1 MTSSGF
7 AVRTENIGKR
17 YEIYDRPHD
26 RLKQSLWRG
35 RKKFHRDFW
44 ALRNVSFEVKKGETF
59 GIVGRNGSGK
69 STLLQMICGTLT
81 PTEGQIEV
89 NGRVAALLE
98 LGSGFNPE
106 FTGRENVY
114 LNASV
119 LGLSKEEI
127 DSKYDEIVQF
137 ADIGDFIDQPVKTYS
152 SGMQVRLAFSV
163 IAHVDA
169 DILVIDEAL
178 AVGDVFFTQKCM
190 RFLHE
195 FQDKGGTILFVSH
208 DMSAVKALCNVAIL
222 LPLGSQKQP
231 ILGSVEEISRIYL
244 EEIYAERSRP
254 LPSEGERVH
263 IDNGVGSKSLQSIS
277 ASERIFDGEDG
288 IPNVLHVSPLRHDA
302 ESLGAGGARIIN
314 AGFMGDDGRQLSTIL
329 GGERVCFSVLARALR
344 PIRYPAFGFVIK
356 DRLGQYVCAE
366 GTDFHFRDSPIVLNK
381 DELAT
386 AEFSFTMPILIQGD
400 YTVTVAIAE
409 GQGEEHF
416 QHHLMHD
423 AIAIKSIQS
432 RLVHGIV
439 GACHMRMKIRI
450 EKADLKIA

>member
-7 AVRTENIGKR
+7 AVKAENIGKR

-190 RFLHE
+190 RFLRN
-195 FQDKGGTILFVSH
+195 FQKNGTILFVSH
-208 DMSAVKALCNVAIL
+208 DTGAVLNLCQKALWLSEGAPQKMGQAKSVCEDYLAAFQENAIKKLSEASCNGNSVHRAD
-222 LPLGSQKQP
+222 P
-231 ILGSVEEISRIYL
+231 IESVKSALEISPFNPNAKSYGARGATITDVRL
-244 EEIYAERSRP
+244 ETLS
-254 LPSEGERVH
+254 GEPVF
-263 IDNGVGSKSLQSIS
+263 S
-277 ASERIFDGEDG
+277 ASGAEDV
-288 IPNVLHVSPLRHDA
+288 ILSIAAYAHQDIESP
-302 ESLGAGGARIIN
+302 I
-314 AGFMGDDGRQLSTIL
+314 
-329 GGERVCFSVLARALR
+329 
-344 PIRYPAFGFVIK
+344 FGFYFK
-356 DRLGQYVCAE
+356 DRLGQYLFGDNTFLACRGQNIRARAGETFKARFFFRMPFLVTGDYSICAALAE
-366 GTDFHFRDSPIVLNK
+366 GTQEKHVQHHWIHDALILKVHNERSHMGLVGIPMDKIELN
-381 DELAT
+381 
-386 AEFSFTMPILIQGD
+386 
-400 YTVTVAIAE
+400 V
-409 GQGEEHF
+409 GQG
-416 QHHLMHD
+416 
-423 AIAIKSIQS
+423 I
-432 RLVHGIV
+432 GV
-439 GACHMRMKIRI
+439 GNERQ
-450 EKADLKIA
+450 

>member
-1 MTSSGF
+1 MTPSDF
-7 AVRTENIGKR
+7 AVKVENLGKR

-59 GIVGRNGSGK
+59 GIIGRNGSGK
-69 STLLQMICGTLT
+69 STLLQLICGTLT

-152 SGMQVRLAFSV
+152 SGMQIRLAFSV

-190 RFLHE
+190 RFLRN
-195 FQDKGGTILFVSH
+195 FQKNGTILFVSH
-208 DMSAVKALCNVAIL
+208 DTGAVLNLCQQALWLSEGAPRKMGKAKSVCEDYLAAFQENGKP
-222 LPLGSQKQP
+222 PLKEP
-231 ILGSVEEISRIYL
+231 IKGALEISPFNPG
-244 EEIYAERSRP
+244 A
-254 LPSEGERVH
+254 
-263 IDNGVGSKSLQSIS
+263 KSY
-277 ASERIFDGEDG
+277 
-288 IPNVLHVSPLRHDA
+288 
-302 ESLGAGGARIIN
+302 GARGATITDVRLETLAGEPIFN
-314 AGFMGDDGRQLSTIL
+314 ASGAEDVVLSIAAYAHQDI
-329 GGERVCFSVLARALR
+329 ES
-344 PIRYPAFGFVIK
+344 PIFGFYFK
-356 DRLGQYVCAE
+356 DRLGQYLFGDNTFMTYQGQNIRARAGEAFKARFFFRMPFLVTGDYSICAALAE
-366 GTDFHFRDSPIVLNK
+366 GTQEKHV
-381 DELAT
+381 
-386 AEFSFTMPILIQGD
+386 
-400 YTVTVAIAE
+400 
-409 GQGEEHF
+409 
-416 QHHLMHD
+416 QHHWIHD
-423 AIAIKSIQS
+423 ALILKVHNERSHMG
-432 RLVHGIV
+432 LVGIPMDKIEIEM
-439 GACHMRMKIRI
+439 GARSGVENGISV
-450 EKADLKIA
+450 